1 MLQLFGES
9 SWCLLSPWLA
19 HQTLQPVQNRHRR
32 HLWTTLYNSQ
42 LYCIRVYYSD
52 YVWILGEDHEIW
64 TLFRFVNVYKKFTA
78 PLPICPGMLQ
88 KSRQRPPALSKT
100 VPCIGFPLSIMKKI
114 FFVEFYNHCTFITRR
129 GTEDLNFSFTVLK
142 AGFQGKFCKFSVH
155 WSINY

>member
-9 SWCLLSPWLA
+9 SWCLLSPWPT
-19 HQTLQPVQNRHRR
+19 HQTLQLAQNRCRR
-32 HLWTTLYNSQ
+32 LLWTTKYNGQ
-42 LYCIRVYYSD
+42 Y